1 MTEFSMGPSLP
12 SVGRSAPRGPRR
24 GVSFH
29 RLCSLPREGVGVGR
43 VLSDPRTK
51 MRKYSEGENGARGVR
66 FNLFAIIKDQFR
78 KLSDQL
84 ELVNGE

>member
-1 MTEFSMGPSLP
+1 MTECSMSPSLP

-29 RLCSLPREGVGVGR
+29 RLCSLPREGVGVGQ
-43 VLSDPRTK
+43 VFFDPRTK
-51 MRKYSEGENGARGVR
+51 MRKYSEGENGAGGIRV
-66 FNLFAIIKDQFR
+66 NLFAIITNPFR